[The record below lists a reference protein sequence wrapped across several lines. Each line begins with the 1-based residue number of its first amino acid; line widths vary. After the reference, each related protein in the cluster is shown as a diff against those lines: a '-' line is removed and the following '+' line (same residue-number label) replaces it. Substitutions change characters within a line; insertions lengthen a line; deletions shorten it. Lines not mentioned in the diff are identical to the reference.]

1 MTTIPGPLFASQAR
15 KLNRDE
21 KSLADLMTL
30 LLIQM
35 SIVLG
40 VTVICGWLARKL
52 GQSRVIGEII
62 GGILLGPSVLGRI
75 SPHGSAAL
83 FPAASLHSIE
93 ILSTVGLIL
102 FLFLVGMELD
112 YEQLVSQR
120 KIAIVASTTSI
131 LIPFITA
138 AALAHSLRIRFAPH
152 GIGRVPFVLFL
163 GIAMSIT
170 AFPVLARIIEER
182 GLQGTPLG
190 TTAILCAAVDD
201 VVAWSLLALALALI
215 GADGGSASLPIRL
228 AGLGG
233 YLLLMLFVVR
243 PLAARAVRLRN
254 KPGLSLELLGA
265 VVAGTLASAA
275 ATEWIG
281 VHPLFG
287 AFLAGVCFPRV
298 PHWQHALRA
307 RLDMITSVL
316 LLPLFFALTGL
327 RTRLDLLNDAKMWW
341 WAGIVLVG
349 AVFGKMGG
357 ALLAARWTGQSW
369 RNAAALGA
377 LLNTRG
383 LVELVVLN
391 IAYNVGAFSPTLFTM
406 MVVMALVTT
415 MSTTPIL
422 NLLGIKNGD
431 VQAERAKNLEATA
444 A

>member
-1 MTTIPGPLFASQAR
+1 MANHLRATVRISTEKPSQSG
-15 KLNRDE
+15 KGWPFF
-21 KSLADLMTL
+21 MTL
-30 LLIQM
+30 LLVQM
-35 SIVLG
+35 SVVLA

-62 GGILLGPSVLGRI
+62 GGIVLGPSVLGRI
-75 SPHGSAAL
+75 SPHTSAAL
-83 FPAASLHSIE
+83 FPEASLHSLE

-102 FLFLVGMELD
+102 FLFLIGMELD
-112 YEQLVSQR
+112 YDQLSKQR
-120 KIAIVASTTSI
+120 TTAVIASGTSI

-152 GIGRVPFVLFL
+152 GIGSVPFVLFL

-170 AFPVLARIIEER
+170 AFPVLARILEER
-182 GLQGTPLG
+182 RLQGTSLG
-190 TTAILCAAVDD
+190 TTAIMCAAVDD
-201 VVAWSLLALALALI
+201 VVAWSLLALALTLI
-215 GADGGSASLPIRL
+215 GKDGGSASLPIRL
-228 AGLGG
+228 AGLAG
-233 YLLLMLFVVR
+233 YLFLMLGVVR
-243 PLAARAVRLRN
+243 PLAARAVHMRK

-298 PHWQHALRA
+298 PDWQYALRA

-349 AVFGKMGG
+349 SVFGKMGG
-357 ALLAARWTGQSW
+357 AVLAARWTGQSW

-406 MVVMALVTT
+406 LVVMALVTT

-422 NLLGIKNGD
+422 NLLGIKNED
-431 VQAERAKNLEATA
+431 TQAERSKNLEATA